1 MVVYMVGQTNYRK
14 STKKKGIISVSLTLF
29 IILMLVFSGPASAVR
44 IQMESPSGNIYLGET
59 VTFKVHVE
67 FQTHD
72 LIPISTINITN
83 LPKGDLSFSADGTKL
98 SGSDDYNVTLTNNA
112 AAYQGGYYGYG
123 YDYDN
128 NSWHNFRL
136 GYGYGYDYGYGYG
149 YDSTVSAPSKLTYE
163 IKIQNLKDKTYSKKA
178 HIEVI
183 TKFDQHVFSET
194 QDYKFKVIRKSSGG
208 GGSRGVANQFT
219 QTQIF
224 KIGVANFY
232 GDAGKVVP
240 SIKIPG
246 ATGSI
251 TVKKLTSNPTNVNT
265 GKHVFFYLD
274 IDAGENA
281 NKAATITFRLSETS
295 LADAGIDLNNIALYR
310 FNKGNWEELATQWS
324 KTVDGYEEY
333 KAETPGFSSFLIAE
347 KGVAPTITATPTP
360 TPATTEG
367 IEEPTPTSTKD
378 KGIPGFEAFGL
389 ITGVLTA
396 AYIIMRKRG

>member
-1 MVVYMVGQTNYRK
+1 MVGQTNYRK

-44 IQMESPSGNIYLGET
+44 IQMESPSGNYNLGDP

-72 LIPISTINITN
+72 LIPISTINVTN
-83 LPKGDLSFSADGTKL
+83 LPKGDLSFSADGTQL
-98 SGSDDYNVTLTNNA
+98 SGSDDYDVTLTENT
-112 AAYQGGYYGYG
+112 AAYQRGYGYGYGYG
-123 YDYDN
+123 YDYDD

-136 GYGYGYDYGYGYG
+136 GYGYGYGYDYGYGYG
-149 YDSTVSAPSKLTYE
+149 YDSTVSGPSKLTYE
-163 IKIQNLKDKTYSKKA
+163 IKIHNLKDKTYSKKA
-178 HIEVI
+178 TIEVK
-183 TKFDQHVFSET
+183 TKLDQHVFSAT

-208 GGSRGVANQFT
+208 GGGRGVANQFT

-232 GDAGKVVP
+232 GDAGKIVP

-274 IDAGENA
+274 INAGDNA
-281 NKAATITFRLSETS
+281 NKAATITFRLSKDSINE
-295 LADAGIDLNNIALYR
+295 ADIDPNTIALYR
-310 FNKGNWEELATQWS
+310 FNNGNWEELETQWS
-324 KTVDGYEEY
+324 QTVDGYEEY
-333 KAETPGFSSFLIAE
+333 TAQTPGFSAFLVSE
-347 KGVAPTITATPTP
+347 KGAVPTVTATPTL
-360 TPATTEG
+360 TPAPTEE
-367 IEEPTPTSTKD
+367 IEEPTPTSTK

-389 ITGVLTA
+389 ITGVLMA

>member
-44 IQMESPSGNIYLGET
+44 IQMESPSGNYYSGKT
-59 VTFKVHVE
+59 VTFTVDVE
-67 FQTHD
+67 FQTDD
-72 LIPISTINITN
+72 LIPISTINVTN
-83 LPKGDLSFSADGTKL
+83 LPKGDLSFSADGTQL
-98 SGSDDYNVTLTNNA
+98 SGSDDYDVTLTENTA
-112 AAYQGGYYGYG
+112 TYRQ
-123 YDYDN
+123 
-128 NSWHNFRL
+128 

-149 YDSTVSAPSKLTYE
+149 YHFGYGYGYGYDSSAGVPSKLTYE
-163 IKIQNLKDKTYSKKA
+163 IKISNLPVSTYDQKA
-178 HIEVI
+178 RIEVI
-183 TKFDQHVFSET
+183 TGLDQHIFSAT
-194 QDYKFKVIRKSSGG
+194 QDYKFNVIRKPSSGG
-208 GGSRGVANQFT
+208 GGGGRGVANQFT

-232 GDAGKVVP
+232 GDAGKIVP

-274 IDAGENA
+274 INAGDNA
-281 NKAATITFRLSETS
+281 NKAATITFRLSKDSINEV
-295 LADAGIDLNNIALYR
+295 DIDPNTIALYR
-310 FNKGNWEELATQWS
+310 FNNGNWEELETQWS
-324 KTVDGYEEY
+324 QTVDGYEEY
-333 KAETPGFSSFLIAE
+333 TAQTPGFSAFLVSE
-347 KGVAPTITATPTP
+347 KGAVPTVTATPTL
-360 TPATTEG
+360 TPAPTEE
-367 IEEPTPTSTKD
+367 IEEPTPTSTK

-389 ITGVLTA
+389 ITGVLMA